1 MDALRLSELND
12 LVRQTLELTFER
24 SFWIVAEIAEIR
36 TATNGHC
43 YLEFVEKDETG
54 RGFVAKARA
63 NIWRNVWQSL
73 RPRFERATGQQMQSG
88 MTVLAKAEVTFHPVF
103 GYALNVLDLDPSYTM
118 GDIARQRQEILNRLR
133 EDNVVDDNKALVLP
147 RPLQRIAVISS
158 PTAAGYGDFCQQ
170 IAQSGFAISLTLFES
185 AMQGTQVED
194 SILQT
199 LSEIEDR
206 ADEFDAVVI
215 IRGGGAATDLQGF
228 ESYPLAYRVASFC
241 LPILTGIG
249 HERDETVID
258 LVAHTRLKT
267 PTAVAAFL
275 IDRMVSEYQIVVEF
289 ELRLQ
294 HLAEVRLSTA
304 RESYNRLAH
313 RYQMAA
319 NQFCAKQHHHLQQ
332 LNSRATLAVQRQ
344 TTSARQLMLT
354 IDNRLRYA
362 SATRLEKARHRLELI
377 ENTLRMSG
385 PERILA
391 LGYSLT
397 MTPDGHVVRRA
408 ADVTRGQI
416 LTTRLA
422 EGEIQSAT
430 L

>member
-73 RPRFERATGQQMQSG
+73 RPRFERTTGQQMQSG

-158 PTAAGYGDFCQQ
+158 STAAGYGDFCQQ

-258 LVAHTRLKT
+258 LVAHTKLKT

-275 IDRMVSEYQIVVEF
+275 IDRMVSEYQIVAEF

-362 SATRLEKARHRLELI
+362 STTRLEKARHRLELI

-408 ADVTRGQI
+408 ADVTKGQI

>member
-12 LVRQTLELTFER
+12 LVRQTLELTFEQ

-170 IAQSGFAISLTLFES
+170 IAQSGLAISLTLFES
-185 AMQGTQVED
+185 AMQGTQVEG

-258 LVAHTRLKT
+258 LVAHTKLKT

-275 IDRMVSEYQIVVEF
+275 IDRMVSEYQIVAEF

-362 SATRLEKARHRLELI
+362 SVTRLEKARHRLELI

-408 ADVTRGQI
+408 ADVTKGQI

>member
-170 IAQSGFAISLTLFES
+170 IAQSGLAISLTLFES

-258 LVAHTRLKT
+258 LVAHTKLKT

-275 IDRMVSEYQIVVEF
+275 IDRMVSEYQIVAEF

-408 ADVTRGQI
+408 ADVTKGQI

>member
-258 LVAHTRLKT
+258 LVAHTKLKT

-275 IDRMVSEYQIVVEF
+275 IDRMVSEYQIVAEF

-313 RYQMAA
+313 RYQMAS

-344 TTSARQLMLT
+344 TTSARQLMQT

-397 MTPDGHVVRRA
+397 MTPDGHIVRRA
-408 ADVTRGQI
+408 ADVTKGQI